1 MHIHA
6 GRAAGRSRFWAD
18 PGPPASVG
26 CGPRRVSVVSRAMN
40 LLQLMRDAIPREPVA
55 SLATW
60 LGESEPATDTALRS
74 GALPATLAGLV
85 RQFGRDESTARRL
98 MDLLQQGGHDGS
110 LLSGISPALAGGSAT
125 DALLLRGQ
133 GLHPLL
139 FGEQAGAV
147 AALIAKSSG
156 LRVASVQKLL
166 GIAAPLAL
174 AVIARAVAG
183 ASLSAAQ
190 LASTLREQQAVL
202 QSAAPAG
209 LTVAL
214 GIRDFAPAD
223 LTPPRKPALWPWLL
237 VPAITLALFFTL
249 RWVQQSSMSAP
260 AAPTAPLEVRPPG

>member
-1 MHIHA
+1 
-6 GRAAGRSRFWAD
+6 
-18 PGPPASVG
+18 
-26 CGPRRVSVVSRAMN
+26 MN
-40 LLQLMRDAIPREPVA
+40 LLQLMRDALPRESVA
-55 SLATW
+55 ALAGW
-60 LGESEPATDTALRS
+60 LGESEPGTDAAMRS
-74 GALPATLAGLV
+74 GVLPATLVGLV

-98 MDLLQQGGHDGS
+98 TDLLQQGGHDGA
-110 LLSGISPALAGGSAT
+110 LLGDVSALLAGGSAT
-125 DALLLRGQ
+125 EALLLRGQ

-139 FGEQAGAV
+139 FGEQADAV

-156 LRVASVQKLL
+156 LRLHSVQKLL
-166 GIAAPLAL
+166 GVAAPLAL

-183 ASLSAAQ
+183 SNLGAAQ
-190 LASTLREQQAVL
+190 LAGTLRDQQAVL

-249 RWVQQSSMSAP
+249 RWVQESSMSAP
-260 AAPTAPLEVRPPG
+260 ATAPAPAPVAAEPSGAAAPR